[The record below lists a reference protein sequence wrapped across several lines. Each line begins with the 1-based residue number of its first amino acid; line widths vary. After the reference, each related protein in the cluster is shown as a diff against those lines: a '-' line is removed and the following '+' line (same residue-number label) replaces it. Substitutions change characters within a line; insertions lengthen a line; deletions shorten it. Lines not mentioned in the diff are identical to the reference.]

1 MRKHLLLL
9 VICVFVSVAA
19 KAATYTVKVGSKITL
34 RCTATAPAGTITHAV
49 FEIADLD
56 DNKYLGMTEYDTKGQ
71 TATFVGLEAK
81 ANVKVKVTYYYSYRG
96 SYSGRMEVGHGT
108 YTETVTVQGGAA
120 ATDIN
125 ISPSS
130 INMKVGETV
139 TAKVVLTPANAVSQY
154 EYGRIESLGSP
165 PSYFD
170 WSFND
175 GVFTI
180 TAKKAGSLYL
190 VAQVSEKIVGTCVIR
205 ATKDGAGNVAPTD
218 ITLSSKRNTIA
229 VGEQTTVN
237 ISLMPKG
244 ASSEI
249 QWSTSDEGVATVSSK
264 GVVTARKEGT
274 AQITATASN
283 GVSNTIN
290 FTVVPKAES
299 ISLPRKV
306 SVALGFV
313 YSLEPIVTPSN
324 ANAECTWVSSDPKV
338 ASVSAAGRV
347 EGYTDGNVTVTV
359 KTKDGLNS
367 STEVSVVRPEG
378 IDAANA
384 SVRVSEIDAAANRVL
399 LNIK

>member
-1 MRKHLLLL
+1 MRKYLLLL
-9 VICVFVSVAA
+9 LICAFASFAA
-19 KAATYTVKVGSKITL
+19 RAATYTVKVGKKITL

-49 FEIADLD
+49 FEIADPD

-81 ANVKVKVTYYYSYRG
+81 ANVKVNVTYYYSYRG

-120 ATDIN
+120 ATDIK
-125 ISPSS
+125 IRPSS

-154 EYGRIESLGSP
+154 EYGRIDLGDP

-190 VAQVSEKIVGTCVIR
+190 MARVSEKIVGTCVIR
-205 ATKDGAGNVAPTD
+205 ATKDGTGNVAPTG
-218 ITLSSKRNTIA
+218 IKLSSKRNTIA
-229 VGEQTTVN
+229 VGEQATVN
-237 ISLMPKG
+237 VSLMPQG

-249 QWSTSDEGVATVSSK
+249 QWSTSDEGVVTVSSK
-264 GVVTARKEGT
+264 GVITARKEGT
-274 AQITATASN
+274 AQITATTSN

-299 ISLPRKV
+299 ISLPSKV

-324 ANAECTWVSSDPKV
+324 ADVDCTWISSDPTV

-347 EGYTDGNVTVTV
+347 EGYTDGDVTITV
-359 KTKDGLNS
+359 KTKEGLKS